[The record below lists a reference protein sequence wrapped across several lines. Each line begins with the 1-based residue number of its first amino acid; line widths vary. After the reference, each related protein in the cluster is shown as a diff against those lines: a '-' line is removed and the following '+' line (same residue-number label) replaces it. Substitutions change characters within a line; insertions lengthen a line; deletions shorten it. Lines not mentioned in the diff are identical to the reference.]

1 MSNSVEVRTIV
12 EVGGNKIVAWKPGTV
27 FLTAFKKPQ
36 RRRHLVVTRSGLANF
51 TSQPS
56 AKFRALGAQLAVNKA
71 RLLGWIV
78 KATWVNKRKKFRRQV
93 REFRLNPRKCYS

>member
-1 MSNSVEVRTIV
+1 MSNSVEDGTIV
-12 EVGGNKIVAWKPGTV
+12 ELGGNKIVASKPGTV

-36 RRRHLVVTRSGLANF
+36 HRRHLVVTRSWLADF

-56 AKFRALGAQLAVNKA
+56 AECRALRAKLAVNKA

-78 KATWVNKRKKFRRQV
+78 ATWVNKRNKFRRQM
-93 REFRLNPRKCYS
+93 REFRLNPRKCYL

>member
-1 MSNSVEVRTIV
+1 MSNSVEDGTIV
-12 EVGGNKIVAWKPGTV
+12 ELGGNKIVAWKPGTV

-36 RRRHLVVTRSGLANF
+36 HRRHLVVTRSWLADF

-56 AKFRALGAQLAVNKA
+56 AEFRALGAQLAVNKA

-78 KATWVNKRKKFRRQV
+78 RATWVNKRKKFRRQV
-93 REFRLNPRKCYS
+93 REFRLNPRKCYP

>member
-1 MSNSVEVRTIV
+1 MSNSVEDGTIV
-12 EVGGNKIVAWKPGTV
+12 DLGGNKIVAWKPGTV

-36 RRRHLVVTRSGLANF
+36 HRRHLVTRSWLANF

-56 AKFRALGAQLAVNKA
+56 AECRALGAQLAVNKA

-78 KATWVNKRKKFRRQV
+78 RATWVNKRKKFRRQV
-93 REFRLNPRKCYS
+93 REFRLNPRKCYL

>member
-1 MSNSVEVRTIV
+1 MSEALALYPEPRFRDGVPTMSNSVEDGTIV
-12 EVGGNKIVAWKPGTV
+12 ELGGNKIVAWN
-27 FLTAFKKPQ
+27 
-36 RRRHLVVTRSGLANF
+36 RSGLANF

-78 KATWVNKRKKFRRQV
+78 RATRVNKRKKFRRQV
-93 REFRLNPRKCYS
+93 REFRLNPRKCYQ